1 MIFGILKESG
11 DERRVA
17 ILPEEAETLLKAGH
31 SVLVENGAGI
41 ECNFPDDSYKKI
53 GATPTSKKDLLEKS
67 EFVLKINLPTEEEI
81 SLLKSGQ
88 FFMSI
93 LQPAVNSKLIQKLS
107 EKKVTLFSMDAIPRI
122 TRGQSMDVLSSQS
135 TVSGYKAV
143 LTAANLYPRFFPM
156 LTTAAGTIAPAK
168 MLIIG
173 AGVAGLQAIA
183 TARRLGAVVE
193 VFDTRPEVKEQVQ
206 SLGGKFVEVEG
217 AADASKAG
225 GYAVEQS
232 EDYKNRQK
240 EAIHKSAQKADIIIT
255 TALIPGRKAPVLI
268 TKEMVESMRPGSVII
283 DLASVMGGNCELTE
297 DKKTIIANGI
307 TIVGN
312 SNLQGTVPIDA
323 SKMFGKNILN
333 FLKNMTSKEGKIQ
346 LNLEDEIVSGT
357 CISHNGEIRHAA
369 TLEALKK

>member
-1 MIFGILKESG
+1 MIFGILRESE

-17 ILPEEAETLLKAGH
+17 MLPDEVETLVKAGH
-31 SVLVENGAGI
+31 SILVENKAG
-41 ECNFPDDSYKKI
+41 EGSNFTDEKYSNI
-53 GATPTSKKDLLEKS
+53 GAKLAGKKELFES
-67 EFVLKINLPTEEEI
+67 AEFVVKINLPTEEEI
-81 SLLKSGQ
+81 SFLKSGQ
-88 FFMSI
+88 YFMSI
-93 LQPAVNSKLIQKLS
+93 LQPVLNSKLIQRLT
-107 EKKVTLFSMDAIPRI
+107 EKKVTLFSLDAIPRI

-206 SLGGKFVEVEG
+206 SLGAKFVEVEG

-232 EDYKNRQK
+232 EEYKKRQK

-268 TKEMVESMRPGSVII
+268 TKEMVQDMRAGSVII
-283 DLASVMGGNCELTE
+283 DLASVMGGNCELTQ
-297 DKKTIIANGI
+297 DKKTIVEHGV

-333 FLKNMTSKEGKIQ
+333 FLKNMTNKEGKIQ

-369 TLEALKK
+369 TVEALKK

>member
-1 MIFGILKESG
+1 MIFGILKESE
-11 DERRVA
+11 DERRVVM
-17 ILPEEAETLLKAGH
+17 LPEEVETLIKSGH
-31 SVLVENGAGI
+31 SVLVENKASEGCNYPDKKYSDVGAKLVGKKEI
-41 ECNFPDDSYKKI
+41 FDS
-53 GATPTSKKDLLEKS
+53 A
-67 EFVLKINLPTEEEI
+67 EFVLKINLPTKEET
-81 SLLKSGQ
+81 SLLKNGQ

-93 LQPAVNSKLIQKLS
+93 LQPVINSTLIQELS
-107 EKKVTLFSMDAIPRI
+107 EKKVTVFSLDAIPRI

-135 TVSGYKAV
+135 TIAGYKAV
-143 LTAANLYPRFFPM
+143 LLAAGLYPRFFPM

-206 SLGGKFVEVEG
+206 SLGGRFVEVEG
-217 AADASKAG
+217 AADATKAG

-232 EDYKNRQK
+232 EDYKKRQK
-240 EAIHKSAQKADIIIT
+240 EAIHKSAIKSDIIIT
-255 TALIPGRKAPVLI
+255 TALIPGKKAPVLI
-268 TKEMVESMRPGSVII
+268 TKEMIKEMRPGSVII
-283 DLASVMGGNCELTE
+283 DLASVMGGNCELTQ
-297 DKKTIIANGI
+297 DKKTILENGV
-307 TIVGN
+307 TIVGD

-333 FLKNMTSKEGKIQ
+333 FLKNMTKDGKIQ

-357 CISHNGEIRHAA
+357 CISHNGQIRHAP